1 MSSKCKPLIPFCRR
15 CSTRPQTSLSVRC
28 LSSSSSSQPSPRKDL
43 VTHPIRALPR
53 SHVLKSVKLSRMSS
67 SFSNADVPGDKPAD
81 PYKAANKSEPELKEK
96 VEDLR
101 NFVSSCKFGMMTTR
115 IGSSGLLTSRCMAVA
130 AKVQKPYRPHISNPQ
145 TLFRNADLK
154 LNHIGRWRP

>member
-15 CSTRPQTSLSVRC
+15 CSTPPRTSLNVHC
-28 LSSSSSSQPSPRKDL
+28 LSSSSTSHPRL
-43 VTHPIRALPR
+43 RNNIVAHPIHKLPR
-53 SHVLKSVKLSRMSS
+53 TSPPKFVKSSRMSS

-81 PYKAANKSEPELKEK
+81 PYKAANKSDPELKEK

-130 AKVQKPYRPHISNPQ
+130 AKVLPAPPHISILQ
-145 TLFRNADLK
+145 TFNDADS
-154 LNHIGRWRP
+154 

>member
-1 MSSKCKPLIPFCRR
+1 
-15 CSTRPQTSLSVRC
+15 
-28 LSSSSSSQPSPRKDL
+28 
-43 VTHPIRALPR
+43 
-53 SHVLKSVKLSRMSS
+53 MSS

-115 IGSSGLLTSRCMAVA
+115 IGSSGLLVSRCMAVA
-130 AKVQKPYRPHISNPQ
+130 AKVPQNPTLHTYQTFKPFPTMLTHIS
-145 TLFRNADLK
+145 
-154 LNHIGRWRP
+154 II

>member
-1 MSSKCKPLIPFCRR
+1 MSS
-15 CSTRPQTSLSVRC
+15 T
-28 LSSSSSSQPSPRKDL
+28 
-43 VTHPIRALPR
+43 
-53 SHVLKSVKLSRMSS
+53 
-67 SFSNADVPGDKPAD
+67 FSNADVPGGKPAD

-130 AKVQKPYRPHISNPQ
+130 AKVLKPCPSTHFNPS
-145 TLFRNADLK
+145 DLPP
-154 LNHIGRWRP
+154 RS

>member
-1 MSSKCKPLIPFCRR
+1 
-15 CSTRPQTSLSVRC
+15 
-28 LSSSSSSQPSPRKDL
+28 
-43 VTHPIRALPR
+43 
-53 SHVLKSVKLSRMSS
+53 MSS
-67 SFSNADVPGDKPAD
+67 SFSNADVPGDKPTD

-130 AKVQKPYRPHISNPQ
+130 AKVLKSCSSTQFNPSD
-145 TLFRNADLK
+145 LDADSK
-154 LNHIGRWRP
+154 LNHTGRRWP